1 MSQILVLCLEVP
13 FLQSLSFNLGYSAS
27 DLRAPTA
34 SESSEASVIMQI
46 MVHPGQSLIQV
57 SSGTGLFSPLRVVKG
72 SGTLTAVRGYDHQRV
87 LRAELLVPLCDL
99 VFLGRLSSRTC

>member
-46 MVHPGQSLIQV
+46 MVHPGQKSDSGLQWDWLIFTFEGCEGIWNTY
-57 SSGTGLFSPLRVVKG
+57 SH
-72 SGTLTAVRGYDHQRV
+72 A
-87 LRAELLVPLCDL
+87 
-99 VFLGRLSSRTC
+99 RL